1 MSTSDFIF
9 KPVANKAESHTTKE
23 YYYCV
28 FGEHD
33 FIDTDNNPRMNKEAP
48 KTLAKYIE
56 TETYKKYLI
65 KVGTHGRIYNPMGMY
80 SEGNEAKFLAKIGKH
95 EWSFKS
101 VNKDIFDKYINF
113 LRTKN
118 IAWLNNAERDMI

>member
-9 KPVANKAESHTTKE
+9 RPVTNKPVNPSSTE
-23 YYYCV
+23 YYYCI

-33 FIDTDNNPRMNKEAP
+33 FIDDQNNPRMNKESP
-48 KTLAKYIE
+48 KTLAKYVDGEIS
-56 TETYKKYLI
+56 TRYLI
-65 KVGTHGRIYNPMGMY
+65 KVGTTGRIYNPMGMY
-80 SEGNEAKFLAKIGKH
+80 SEGNESRFLAKIGKN

-101 VNKDIFDKYINF
+101 VNKDIFDKYVNF

>member
-9 KPVANKAESHTTKE
+9 RPVTNKPVDSSNTEH
-23 YYYCV
+23 YYCI

-33 FIDTDNNPRMNKEAP
+33 FIDDQNNPRMNKESP
-48 KTLAKYIE
+48 KTLAKYIDGE
-56 TETYKKYLI
+56 ISSRYFI
-65 KVGTHGRIYNPMGMY
+65 KVGTHGRIYNPIGMY
-80 SEGNEAKFLAKIGKH
+80 SEGNESRFLAKIGKN

-101 VNKDIFDKYINF
+101 VNKDIFDKYVNF

>member
-9 KPVANKAESHTTKE
+9 KPVPNKPTDSTNTE
-23 YYYCV
+23 YYYCI

-33 FIDTDNNPRMNKEAP
+33 FIDDENNPRMNKESP
-48 KTLAKYIE
+48 KTLAKYIDSE
-56 TETYKKYLI
+56 TNSRYFI
-65 KVGTHGRIYNPMGMY
+65 KIGTHGRIYNPMGMY
-80 SEGNEAKFLAKIGKH
+80 SEGNESKFLAKIGKN

-101 VNKDIFDKYINF
+101 VNKDIFDKYVNF

>member
-9 KPVANKAESHTTKE
+9 KPVPNKTTNSTNTE
-23 YYYCV
+23 YYYCI

-33 FIDTDNNPRMNKEAP
+33 FIDNENNPRMNRESP
-48 KTLAKYIE
+48 KTLAKYIDGE
-56 TETYKKYLI
+56 TNGRYFI
-65 KVGTHGRIYNPMGMY
+65 KTGTHGRIYNPMGMY
-80 SEGNEAKFLAKIGKH
+80 SEGNESKFLAKIGKN

-101 VNKDIFDKYINF
+101 VNKDIFDKYVNF

>member
-1 MSTSDFIF
+1 MSKSDFIF
-9 KPVANKAESHTTKE
+9 RPVTNKPVNTTSTE
-23 YYYCV
+23 YYYCI

-33 FIDTDNNPRMNKEAP
+33 FIDQDNNPRMNKESP
-48 KTLAKYIE
+48 KTLAKSVDGESQTRYF
-56 TETYKKYLI
+56 I

-80 SEGNEAKFLAKIGKH
+80 TEGNEAKFLAKIGKN

-101 VNKDIFDKYINF
+101 VNKEIFDKYINF

>member
-9 KPVANKAESHTTKE
+9 RPATNKPVNTSSTE
-23 YYYCV
+23 YYYCI

-33 FIDTDNNPRMNKEAP
+33 FIDDQNNPRMNKESP
-48 KTLAKYIE
+48 KTLAKYVDGEIS
-56 TETYKKYLI
+56 TRYLI
-65 KVGTHGRIYNPMGMY
+65 KVGAHGRIYNPMGMY
-80 SEGNEAKFLAKIGKH
+80 SEGNESRFLAKIGKN

-101 VNKDIFDKYINF
+101 VNKDIFDKYVNF

>member
-9 KPVANKAESHTTKE
+9 RPVTNKPIDANNTE
-23 YYYCV
+23 YYYCI

-33 FIDTDNNPRMNKEAP
+33 FIDEDNNPRMNKESS
-48 KTLAKYIE
+48 KTLAKYIHGE
-56 TETYKKYLI
+56 IGNRYFI

-80 SEGNEAKFLAKIGKH
+80 SEGNESKFLAKIGKS
-95 EWSFKS
+95 EWVFKS
-101 VNKDIFDKYINF
+101 VNKDIFDKYVHF